1 MTVFWLIA
9 TMLVLGVLLM
19 VLPPL
24 LSGKRAAE
32 PVVDA
37 STASLSVYRDQW
49 AEADRD
55 LMAGLLA
62 PDQID
67 EARAD
72 IQRRVADEA
81 LPTASISSAT
91 PHAALHSRLVAG
103 VSALLIVG
111 GSATLYQALGDPRAA
126 GHATAPAASAKAN
139 DQHAVTPEQI
149 QNMAARLAERLK
161 ADPSNAEGWAMLARS
176 YTALGR
182 YRDAATAF
190 QRANELV
197 PGNASMLA
205 DHADVVAMAQ
215 GKRLAGEPSRL
226 IQAALDADPRH
237 AKALALAGS
246 VSFEAHDY
254 SAALGYWE
262 RLLAVV
268 PPGSDLARSVQRN
281 IDDARRMESAPMAA
295 RGNGVA
301 PGTTAQGGSTS
312 ATAAAGPIT
321 GRVQVQPELLA
332 RIQPGDTLFV
342 FARAAQG
349 PRMPLAVVRQ
359 PVGSWPA
366 SFTLD
371 DSMAMAANLRLSL
384 HDRVNVGVRISRS
397 GSATPQS
404 GDLVGESPVIRTGAR
419 DLLVVVDRVSP

>member
-1 MTVFWLIA
+1 
-9 TMLVLGVLLM
+9 
-19 VLPPL
+19 
-24 LSGKRAAE
+24 
-32 PVVDA
+32 
-37 STASLSVYRDQW
+37 
-49 AEADRD
+49 
-55 LMAGLLA
+55 
-62 PDQID
+62 
-67 EARAD
+67 
-72 IQRRVADEA
+72 
-81 LPTASISSAT
+81 
-91 PHAALHSRLVAG
+91 
-103 VSALLIVG
+103 
-111 GSATLYQALGDPRAA
+111 
-126 GHATAPAASAKAN
+126 
-139 DQHAVTPEQI
+139 
-149 QNMAARLAERLK
+149 
-161 ADPSNAEGWAMLARS
+161 MLARS